1 MTTSADTLTDAN
13 GNPEEPLE
21 GTPAPTAQVDA
32 EDLSNRPVEK
42 PDEGDHEEVLRG
54 SAKNS
59 EEEPDTFP
67 RSYVEELRQE
77 NGKYRQRAQKTD
89 ELAQRLHTSLVASTG
104 KLADPTDLEFNEAHL
119 DDEDALTAAVEDLLA
134 RKPHLG
140 ARKPR
145 GDVGQG
151 VTGSSGSVDL
161 ASLLRSRA

>member
-21 GTPAPTAQVDA
+21 GAPAPTARVDA
-32 EDLSNRPVEK
+32 EDVTTNDTP
-42 PDEGDHEEVLRG
+42 
-54 SAKNS
+54 
-59 EEEPDTFP
+59 EEEADTFP

-89 ELAQRLHTSLVASTG
+89 ELAQRLHTSLVAATG
-104 KLADPTDLEFNEAHL
+104 RLADPTDLEFNEAHL
-119 DDEDALTAAVEDLLA
+119 DDEEALTAAVEDLLA

-140 ARKPR
+140 ARKLR